1 MTQLAKKDKVFFPFG
16 QQLSFDRMRQYGLI
30 LALVVLFIVMS
41 LVADNFFAVSNLM
54 NIARQLSVT
63 SIASVGMTLVIL
75 IGGIDLS
82 VGSILALSGVMAAM
96 MYSSIES
103 PFLALFVGVLAGA
116 AVGFF
121 NGFVTAKG
129 QIAGFIT
136 TLATMSAIRGL
147 SYIFTDGMPISE
159 TSPSFIYIGT
169 GYFWGIPIPIYI
181 MIIILLLG
189 SYIVKFTR
197 FGRYIYAIGGNEQTS
212 KWSGLKVDRVK
223 IYVYTIS
230 GLLTG
235 LAGVILASRLASG
248 QPSAG
253 DGFEL
258 DVIAGVIV
266 GGTSLSGGKGNISGT
281 FIGVLLI
288 GILGNGLTLLNVSS
302 YYQMVIKGG
311 IIILAVLLDTLGR
324 RGKD

>member
-1 MTQLAKKDKVFFPFG
+1 
-16 QQLSFDRMRQYGLI
+16 MRQYGLI